1 MSESADPLMQL
12 CDLRFGFA
20 NRPDFLGPIDLS
32 VLAGDC
38 WAILGPN
45 GAGKTTLLKLMA
57 GLLTPSQG
65 SVRLVGREW
74 NSVSPRDRARIIAY
88 LPQLSPTDLDFSVRE
103 IVLMGRYPHRSLG
116 LFESTADF
124 ELTDRAM
131 QTTDTWRFADRRLST
146 LSGGEA
152 QRVHLAAALVQ
163 APSLLLLDEPTA
175 SLDLHHQITIL
186 EILRERA
193 AQDRVGVVFVTHD
206 VNLAAQFASHV
217 LLLDDGKV
225 AASGPPDKVIEPAVL
240 EPVYRVNMTAVG
252 IPNDPQRRFVAVLSD
267 RMVSAS

>member
-1 MSESADPLMQL
+1 MNNATHPLVQL
-12 CDLRFGFA
+12 HNLHFGFTD
-20 NRPDFLGPIDLS
+20 RPRFLGPIDLS
-32 VLAGDC
+32 VAGGDR

-45 GAGKTTLLKLMA
+45 GAGKSTLLKLMA

-65 SVRLVGREW
+65 SVRLLGREW

-131 QTTDTWRFADRRLST
+131 RTTEVLRLADRRFRT

-175 SLDLHHQITIL
+175 SLDLHHQVAIL
-186 EILRERA
+186 DILRDRA
-193 AQDRVGVVFVTHD
+193 AKDGIGVVFVTHD

-225 AASGPPDKVIEPAVL
+225 AASGPPDKVIEPAIL
-240 EPVYRVNMTAVG
+240 TPVYRVNMTAVG